1 METPQQQ
8 SGAERGGVPTPAE
21 LDEPVVAYTTRWCG
35 YCHLALK
42 LLRKK
47 GITFREIGVDG
58 NAAARQWLMQT
69 TGRHTVPQI
78 FVHGR
83 SIGGYTDL
91 SALDS
96 SGELA
101 RMLAAR

>member
-1 METPQQQ
+1 ME
-8 SGAERGGVPTPAE
+8 SSFANERADRGDVPAPSEITA
-21 LDEPVVAYTTRWCG
+21 PVVAYTTRWCG
-35 YCHLALK
+35 YCHLALR
-42 LLRKK
+42 LLKK
-47 GITFREIGVDG
+47 RNIEFEQIDVDG
-58 NAAARQWLMQT
+58 NTAARRWLVQE

-91 SALDS
+91 AALDD

-101 RMLAAR
+101 RLLAQR